1 MEAVSPSAEATGRFV
16 RVVRPLPDG
25 DPSTFLR
32 WADGEARGFWGR
44 GERWVAWA
52 GAAAVLGG
60 GPRGDVGRAGAPNRF
75 GHVREEARDLLGGT
89 VEGWRERA
97 PRDRPRIFGGFSFL
111 DQGPDDPVWTGF
123 PRARF
128 VLPRL
133 ALERRVD
140 GFYLAG
146 HGPAGEQGDL
156 EGELDRLAQLLIARS
171 GAGQGN
177 GAGAA
182 GPDRVE
188 LNGGDVPGD
197 RERWNL
203 AVGRILAAVHD
214 GRVEKAVLAR
224 TRDVAPSWA
233 TDTVAALAWLR
244 RENAR
249 AHVFLFEPEP
259 GKILLGAAPEILAE
273 YRDGRFEATAV
284 AGSIGRGSDP
294 EEDRALAAALLASA
308 KDRIEHRL
316 TVEEITEVL
325 SGRLSALD
333 VDPKPRVLTLARIQH
348 LETRIRGRG
357 SESEDVLSLVEALH
371 PTPAVCGRPKAR
383 ALELIRESEPFDR
396 GWYAGPVGW
405 FDPAGD
411 GDFVPALRSAVG
423 DGRRWRLFA
432 GAGIV
437 EGSDPALE
445 WAETALKFEPALRA
459 LRAGAPGAGRDGD
472 GAGVLE

>member
-1 MEAVSPSAEATGRFV
+1 MLGGKPGGGEGAAEA
-16 RVVRPLPDG
+16 
-25 DPSTFLR
+25 S
-32 WADGEARGFWGR
+32 
-44 GERWVAWA
+44 
-52 GAAAVLGG
+52 
-60 GPRGDVGRAGAPNRF
+60 NRF
-75 GHVREEARDLLGGT
+75 GAIRDDARILLGGT
-89 VEGWRERA
+89 VGEWREQA

-111 DQGPDDPVWTGF
+111 DAGPDDPVWTDF

-146 HGPAGEQGDL
+146 HGPEGDRDDL
-156 EGELDRLAQLLIARS
+156 EHELDRVAEALFGTART
-171 GAGQGN
+171 GQGN
-177 GAGAA
+177 GAGPA
-182 GPDRVE
+182 GSAGVG
-188 LNGGDVPGD
+188 LNGGDAPED
-197 RERWNL
+197 RARWDL
-203 AVGRILAAVHD
+203 AVGRILSAIQE

-224 TRDVAPSWA
+224 TREVAPSWT

-259 GKILLGAAPEILAE
+259 GRILLGAAPEILAE

-294 EEDRALAAALLASA
+294 EEDRGLAAALLASS
-308 KDRIEHRL
+308 KDRTEHRL
-316 TVEEITEVL
+316 TVDEITEVL

-333 VDPKPRVLTLARIQH
+333 VDPRPRVLTLARIQH

-357 SESEDVLSLVEALH
+357 SEAEDVLSLVEALH

-459 LRAGAPGAGRDGD
+459 LRAGAPGVARGGD
-472 GAGVLE
+472 GAWALE